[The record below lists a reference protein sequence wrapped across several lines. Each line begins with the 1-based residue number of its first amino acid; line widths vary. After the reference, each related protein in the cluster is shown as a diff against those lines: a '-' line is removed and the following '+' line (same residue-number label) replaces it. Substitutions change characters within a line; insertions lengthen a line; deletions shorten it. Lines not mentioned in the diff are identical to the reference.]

1 MSTGEEYEMQYKRL
15 EDAKE
20 KGIDSALRTV
30 GHLKNAAQT
39 GKEVFADQG
48 RKVDT
53 LNNKLDSLGTKAR
66 KINNKIENNLN
77 RTSNCINCTLYI
89 ILGVELFFF
98 ILLMSI

>member
-15 EDAKE
+15 EDTKE

-39 GKEVFADQG
+39 GKEVFVEQG

-77 RTSNCINCTLYI
+77 RTSNCTLYI